1 MKKTI
6 SLILAIFLLL
16 SGCGKSSKLISPV
29 DPAGTQTPIE
39 PEITTPSE
47 SETKNEETTEQKPAT
62 NYWGYAWI
70 TTEVIAATAA
80 IVGVVYVI
88 YKFADM
94 LESANIP
101 KREETQADNNMPF
114 IQQDQQHPIIDQ
126 PQVNDFENDIS
137 ISEDQDWNSVEEEY
151 VPEVAGNK
159 AEKNRIGSTDNGMGL
174 GHKKETADES
184 TRFTTED
191 LFEDLN
197 RPQPKP
203 HKKDSVG
210 GYHSSEEWDVSTD
223 SGGKKVI
230 TDTDFFNL
238 NNEEDELEPII
249 ETTEIPTF
257 TPDMMPRRREQV
269 AVQKAALPDPF
280 YDSPQMTTYT
290 YPPNRKDGSVLTV
303 WAGHW
308 DLNDSGDLIYIP
320 PGSYTL
326 KKEEFEELPPL

>member
-1 MKKTI
+1 
-6 SLILAIFLLL
+6 
-16 SGCGKSSKLISPV
+16 
-29 DPAGTQTPIE
+29 
-39 PEITTPSE
+39 
-47 SETKNEETTEQKPAT
+47 
-62 NYWGYAWI
+62 
-70 TTEVIAATAA
+70 
-80 IVGVVYVI
+80 
-88 YKFADM
+88 M
-94 LESANIP
+94 LENAN
-101 KREETQADNNMPF
+101 KETQADNNMLFTP
-114 IQQDQQHPIIDQ
+114 QRDQQQPIIDQ
-126 PQVNDFENDIS
+126 TQINDFRSDIS
-137 ISEDQDWNSVEEEY
+137 PSSSLTRGFEDQDWDSVEEEY

-174 GHKKETADES
+174 GHKKEAADES

-249 ETTEIPTF
+249 ETTEIPIF
-257 TPDMMPRRREQV
+257 TPDMMPRNEEQV

-326 KKEEFEELPPL
+326 KKEEFEELKNFNNK